1 MAAKKRKRRRP
12 QGRAVRQTFLQPKIA
27 TERKLDPW
35 TPGHFAIQLALW
47 ATGGL
52 VFVSKIGSISMASKS
67 KQSNHPDTIKQTL
80 CFSAILNSSTY
91 DTCRISPG
99 IVFPNRNC
107 QFQKIENN
115 WKNKSPWLK
124 RKVNAWKVPP
134 KSNRAKQFPF
144 FPCLY
149 AFQLYLLPT
158 VAAHLGL
165 QGKLRASIP
174 QTTTKH
180 NQA

>member
-1 MAAKKRKRRRP
+1 MLRAIVCSKHGNKEKEKATAARP
-12 QGRAVRQTFLQPKIA
+12 GRATNFSSAKIA

-35 TPGHFAIQLALW
+35 TPGHFAIQHSLW

-52 VFVSKIGSISMASKS
+52 VFVSKIGSIAMASKS

-107 QFQKIENN
+107 KFQKIENN
-115 WKNKSPWLK
+115 WKKS
-124 RKVNAWKVPP
+124 VPLAEDE
-134 KSNRAKQFPF
+134 SQ
-144 FPCLY
+144 C
-149 AFQLYLLPT
+149 
-158 VAAHLGL
+158 VE
-165 QGKLRASIP
+165 
-174 QTTTKH
+174 TTT
-180 NQA
+180 